1 MHCDQIMTRRP
12 YFLRQDQPASEA
24 AAQMRRQNVA
34 LLPVCDAE
42 NKVIG
47 ALTDRD
53 IVLRLVAD
61 GGSTHTQ
68 VGELMS
74 PEVLVCRTDDEAE
87 VAQAMLREH
96 EVSRLVCLDAHGKLA
111 GMVSMAELTAPQQM
125 PARPRPPQARAHD

>member
-24 AAQMRRQNVA
+24 AAQMRRQNVTF
-34 LLPVCDAE
+34 LPVCDADQ
-42 NKVIG
+42 KVVG

-61 GGSTHTQ
+61 GGSSETQ

-74 PEVLVCRTDDEAE
+74 PEVFVCRTDDDAE
-87 VAQAMLREH
+87 VAQAKLREH
-96 EVSRLVCLDAHGKLA
+96 EVARLVCLDAHGKIA
-111 GMVSMAELTAPQQM
+111 GMVSMDELTAPQQM
-125 PARPRPPQARAHD
+125 PARARRPQAQVH